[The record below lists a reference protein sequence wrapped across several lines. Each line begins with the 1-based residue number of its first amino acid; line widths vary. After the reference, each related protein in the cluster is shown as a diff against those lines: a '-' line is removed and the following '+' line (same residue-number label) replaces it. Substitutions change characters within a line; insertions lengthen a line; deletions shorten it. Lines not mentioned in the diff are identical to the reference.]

1 MLQKYELLLNL
12 VATKKLKQG
21 HFFPHSIFI
30 LHYIVNHSTIAM
42 TAVMLYC
49 GINETQLDP
58 LFF

>member
-12 VATKKLKQG
+12 VATKKLKRA
-21 HFFPHSIFI
+21 FFPHSIFI
-30 LHYIVNHSTIAM
+30 LHYIVNHSTISM